1 MCLFVFVNE
10 KERVCITPFQF
21 LNQFAD
27 FHETCYECYVIRT
40 HSTLHS
46 DCMQSIMYR
55 RANVKTH
62 EAEVT
67 LTPPTLAS
75 GNDGNIYWENMG
87 LLLSF
92 FLFVLFFKDLR

>member
-1 MCLFVFVNE
+1 
-10 KERVCITPFQF
+10 
-21 LNQFAD
+21 
-27 FHETCYECYVIRT
+27 
-40 HSTLHS
+40 
-46 DCMQSIMYR
+46 MQSIMYR